1 MQSIKFGKK
10 SFSSSTNT
18 CWRKNP
24 QTAKQQRVVGFR
36 VQICVNF
43 FVTTFSLEYYSAAIV
58 PIYKQVRRKFW
69 QITIVVDYQGLG
81 FSDQVLVIGWF
92 AKFVVAETFIFFS
105 AYAPVL
111 QHDLRRKQVRWFL
124 SFHSS

>member
-1 MQSIKFGKK
+1 MKFGKK
-10 SFSSSTNT
+10 SFCSSTNT

-43 FVTTFSLEYYSAAIV
+43 FVTTFNLEYYSAAIV

-69 QITIVVDYQGLG
+69 QITIVVDY
-81 FSDQVLVIGWF
+81 
-92 AKFVVAETFIFFS
+92 
-105 AYAPVL
+105 
-111 QHDLRRKQVRWFL
+111 
-124 SFHSS
+124 